1 MNSKDSILKFFY
13 TDNPKPII
21 HLIEITKLIFIQTK
35 DDPEAE
41 DIIKN
46 LFSIL
51 KIDRTITEFLEDLD
65 EVLNSKAE
73 DVKLEFKR
81 IKDGLNKNSFFRVYN
96 ALFWQLRMKEKNIK

>member
-46 LFSIL
+46 FL
-51 KIDRTITEFLEDLD
+51 KNTKII
-65 EVLNSKAE
+65 
-73 DVKLEFKR
+73 
-81 IKDGLNKNSFFRVYN
+81 
-96 ALFWQLRMKEKNIK
+96 